1 MAHDPADVLSPSQT
15 LVIWALLAKQG
26 FAAQNDLGITV
37 DASDRADLERR
48 EFVSTLK
55 REQNALWLRLEEAGW
70 AWAEEHLTK
79 ALPPGQT
86 VLHNLMVRL
95 DAHIKAKGERLIDVI
110 GTSPKAGPLDP
121 EMTGVVDA

>member
-1 MAHDPADVLSPSQT
+1 M
-15 LVIWALLAKQG
+15 
-26 FAAQNDLGITV
+26 GITV
-37 DASDRADLERR
+37 DASDRDTLEKTGLI
-48 EFVSTLK
+48 STLK

-70 AWAEEHLTK
+70 TWAEAHLTK

-95 DAHIKAKGERLIDVI
+95 DAHLKVKGERLVDLI

>member
-1 MAHDPADVLSPSQT
+1 MAHDPADVLSPAQT
-15 LVIWALLAKQG
+15 LLIWALLAKQG
-26 FAAQNDLGITV
+26 FAAQNDMGITV
-37 DASDRADLERR
+37 DASDRDTLEKTGLI
-48 EFVSTLK
+48 STLK

-70 AWAEEHLTK
+70 TWAEAHLTK

-95 DAHIKAKGERLIDVI
+95 DAHLKVKGERLVDLI

>member
-15 LVIWALLAKQG
+15 LLIWALLAKQG

-37 DASDRADLERR
+37 DASDRDHLEKQSL
-48 EFVSTLK
+48 VSTLK
-55 REQNALWLRLEEAGW
+55 REQNALWLRLEDTGW
-70 AWAEEHLTK
+70 TWAQENLTK
-79 ALPPGQT
+79 ALPPSQT

-95 DAHIKAKGERLIDVI
+95 DAHLKAKGESLIDVI

-121 EMTGVVDA
+121 EATGIVDA